1 MVYQEEKF
9 PGNVYLTEENQ
20 EQSSPQTIYP
30 DISDSQ
36 WGIDTLEFW
45 VYVAPDDYQINQEW
59 RETARTSKK
68 GNKYSI
74 FTRKY
79 EYKGQVVSITI
90 NTIDTRCYF
99 SLNAAKLIHSD
110 PLSLLDPDLL
120 SIEILLFLEAIKA
133 EVAPSEVW
141 NKALPD
147 KPLFNNW
154 QENVRV
160 SRIDVARNFNLP
172 DSSFRSML
180 QNIPHFGKT
189 SHITIKSRQDGW
201 SVSHQTKRSG
211 KEMLYNKTA
220 ELAVKH
226 IQVQAGIYRFES
238 QLRKGRRKKLNLR
251 TIADISRISV
261 WEALEARWEETTWGN
276 QKLFASMDSVIYRL
290 LDKQACAAI
299 GYLKLTQLGLT
310 PDIDPKTAKKYQ
322 SSIDQA
328 LSQSTLDSDETI
340 IQSLDL
346 FSGLQKPSSE
356 IHKQKGA
363 PVNSDEN
370 SE

>member
-20 EQSSPQTIYP
+20 AQSSPQTIYP

-79 EYKGQVVSITI
+79 DYKGQVVSITI

-99 SLNAAKLIHSD
+99 SLNAAKLMHSD

-120 SIEILLFLEAIKA
+120 SAEILLFLEAIKA

-147 KPLFNNW
+147 KPLFNEW

-160 SRIDVARNFNLP
+160 NRVDVARNFYLP
-172 DSSFRSML
+172 DSLFRATL

-189 SHITIKSRQDGW
+189 SHTTIKSRQDGW

-211 KEMLYNKTA
+211 KDMLYNKTA
-220 ELAVKH
+220 EQAVKH
-226 IQVQAGIYRFES
+226 VEVQEGIYRFES
-238 QLRKGRRKKLNLR
+238 QLRRGRRKNLNLR
-251 TIADISRISV
+251 SISDINRLSI
-261 WEALEARWEETTWGN
+261 WTAIQARWDETKWGN
-276 QKLFASMDSVIYRL
+276 QKIYGSLDSVIYQL
-290 LDKQACAAI
+290 FGSQACSII
-299 GYLKLTQLGLT
+299 GYLKLTQLGIK
-310 PDIDPKTAKKYQ
+310 PKVSSKTAKKYQ
-322 SSIDQA
+322 EAIDLALLESS
-328 LSQSTLDSDETI
+328 LDSDESS

-356 IHKQKGA
+356 LQKQKGA